1 MTAASALGNDKTP
14 TVTSISPTW
23 GSEAG
28 GTKVKIEGAYF
39 LATGVPNI
47 HVSAVKFGN
56 ADAQSFEVRSE
67 QGGSAFNRH
76 IWIQAVSPAGTGTVD
91 ITVVTNYGTSATSAA
106 DRFSYVGAP
115 TVTSLSP
122 TSGPEAGGTVV
133 TITGSN
139 LANASA
145 VTFGASA
152 ARITANSA
160 TSLTVTSPAGS
171 GVVDVTVT
179 TPGGTVSPGRF
190 TYAPAPTVTSLSPTS
205 GPEAGGTVVT
215 ISGSNLANASAVTF
229 GASAARITANSATS
243 LTVTSP
249 AGSGVVDVTVTTPGG
264 TVSPGRFSYVAA
276 PTATSLSPTSG
287 PEAGGTVVTIA
298 GTNLANASAVTF
310 GASAARITANSATSL
325 TVTSPAGSG
334 VVDVTVTTPGG
345 TVSPGRFTYAPA
357 PTATSLSPTSG
368 PEAGGTVVTISGSN
382 LANASAVTFGASAAR
397 ITANSATSLTVTS
410 PAGTGVVDVTVTTP
424 GGTVS
429 PGRFSYVAAP
439 TATSLSPTS
448 GPEAGGTVVTIA
460 GTNLANASAVTFG
473 TSAARITANS
483 ATSLTVTSPAG
494 SGVVDVTVTTPG
506 GTVSPG
512 RFSYVG
518 APTVTSLS
526 PTSGPEAGG
535 TVVTISG
542 TNLANASAVK
552 FGASA
557 ATSFTVNSATSLIA
571 TAPAGTG
578 VVDVVVTTPGGTSA
592 TSAADQYTYAPA
604 PTATSLSPT
613 SGPEAGGTSVT
624 ITGTNLAN
632 TISVWFGP
640 NMARITAKSATSIT
654 TITPRGTGTV
664 DVVVNNPGG
673 RVSPGRFSYVGAP
686 TATSLSP
693 TSGPE
698 AGGTVVTISGSN
710 LANASAVTF
719 GASAARITA
728 NSATS
733 LTVTSPAGT
742 GVVDVTVTTPGGTVS
757 PGRFSYVAAPTATS
771 LSPTSGPEAGG
782 TVVTIAGTNLAN
794 ASAVTF
800 GTSAARITANSATSL
815 TVTSPAGSGVV
826 DVTVTTP
833 GGTVSPGRF
842 SYVAAP
848 TATSLSPTSG
858 PEAGGTVVT
867 IAGTNLAN
875 ASAVTFGTSAARIT
889 ANSATSLTVTSPAG
903 SGVVDVTVTTPGGTV
918 SPGRFTYAPAPTAT
932 SLSPTS
938 GPEAGGTVVTI
949 SGSNLANA
957 SAVTFGASAARIT
970 ANSATSL
977 TVTSP
982 AGTGVVDVT
991 VTTPGGT
998 VSPGRFSYVAAP
1010 TATSL
1015 SPTSGPEAGGTVVTI
1030 AGSNLANASAVTFG
1044 ASAARITANSAT
1056 SLTVTSPAG
1065 TGVVDVT
1072 VTTPGGTVSPG
1083 RFSYVAA
1090 PTATSLSPTSGPE
1103 AGGTVVTIAGTNL
1116 ANASAVTFGTSAARI
1131 TANSATSLTVTSP
1144 AGSGVVDV
1152 TVTTPGGTVSPGRFS
1167 YVGAPTVTSLS
1178 PTSGP
1183 EAGGTVVTISGTNL
1197 ANASAVKFGA
1207 SAATSFTVNSATSL
1221 IATAPAGTGVVD
1233 VVVTT
1238 PGGTSA
1244 TSAADQYTYAPAP
1257 TATSLSPTSGPEAG
1271 GTSVT
1276 ITGTNLANT
1285 ISVWFGPNMAR
1296 ITAKSATSITTIT
1309 PRGTGTVDVVV
1320 NNPGGRVSPGRFSY
1334 VGAPTATSLSP
1345 TSGPEAGGTVVTIS
1359 GSNLANASA
1368 VTFGASAAR
1377 ITANSATSL
1386 TVTSPAGTGVVDVTV
1401 TTPGGTVS
1409 PGRFTY
1415 VGAPTVT
1422 SLSPTSGPEAGGTVV
1437 TISGSNLA
1445 NASAVTFGASAARI
1459 TANSATSLTVTSPAG
1474 TGVVDVTV
1482 TTPGGTV
1489 SPGRFSY
1496 VAAPTATSLSPTS
1509 GPEAGGTVVT
1519 IAGSNL
1525 ANASAVT
1532 FGASA
1537 ARIMANSATSLTVT
1551 SPAGTGVVDVTV
1563 TTPGGT
1569 VSPGRFSYVA
1579 APTAT
1584 SLSPTS
1590 GPEAG
1595 GTVVTI
1601 AGTNLANASAVTFGT
1616 SAARIT
1622 ANSAT
1627 SLTVTSPAGSGV
1639 VDVTVTTPGGTVSPG
1654 RFSYVGAPTVTSLS
1668 PTSGP
1673 EAGGTVVTISGTNL
1687 ANASAVKFGASAATS
1702 FTVNSATSL
1711 IATAPAG
1718 TGVVDVVVTTPG
1730 GTSATS
1736 AADQYTYA
1744 PAPTATSL
1752 SPTSGP
1758 EAGGTS
1764 VTITGTN
1771 LANTISVWFGPN
1783 MARITAKSATSITTI
1798 TPRGTGT
1805 VDVVVNNPGGRV
1817 SPGRFSYVGAPTATS
1832 LSPTSGPEAG
1842 GTVVTISGSNLAN
1855 ASAVT
1860 FGASAARIT
1869 ANSATSLT
1877 VTSPAGTGVVDVTV
1891 TTPGGTVSPGRFTY
1905 VGAPT
1910 ATSLSP
1916 TSGPEAGGTVVT
1928 IAGTNLA
1935 NASAVTFGTSAARIT
1950 ANSATSLT
1958 VTSPAGSG
1966 VVDVTVTTP
1975 GGTVSPGRFT
1985 YAPAPTATS
1994 LSPTSGP
2001 EAGGT
2006 VVTIAGTN
2014 LANASAVTFG
2024 ASAARITANTATSL
2038 TVTSPAGTGV
2048 VDVTVTTP
2056 GGTVS
2061 PGRFSYVGAPTV
2073 TSLSPTSGPEA
2084 GGTVVTISGTNLAN
2098 ASAVKFGASAAT
2110 SFTVNSATSLIAT
2123 APAGTGVV
2131 DVVVTT
2137 PGGTSATSAA
2147 DQYTYA
2153 PAPTAT
2159 SLSPTSG
2166 PEAGGTSVTITGT
2179 NLANTISV
2187 WFGPNMARITAKSAT
2202 SITTI
2207 TPRGTGTVDVVVNN
2221 PGGRVSPGRFSYV
2234 GAPTATSLSPTS
2246 GPEAGGTVVTISGSN
2261 LANAS
2266 AVTFG
2271 ASAARITANSATSL
2285 TVTSPA
2291 GTGVVDVTVTTPGGT
2306 VSPGRFSYVAAPTAT
2321 SLSPTSGPEAGGTV
2335 VTISGSNLA
2344 NASAVTFGTSAAR
2357 ITANSA
2363 TSLTVTSPAGSG
2375 VVDVTVTTPG
2385 GTVSPGRFTYA
2396 PAPTATSLSPTSG
2409 PEAGGTVV
2417 TIAGTNL
2424 ANASAVTFGAS
2435 AARITANTATSL
2447 TVTSPAGTG
2456 VVDVTVTTPG
2466 GTVSP
2471 GRFSYVGAPTV
2482 TSLSPTSGPEAG
2494 GTVVTISGTNLANA
2508 SAVTFGTSAARIT
2521 ANSATSLT
2529 VTSPAGSGVVD
2540 VTVTTPGGTVS
2551 PGRFS
2556 YVGAPTVT
2564 SLSPTSGPE
2573 AGGTV
2578 VTISGTNLANASAVK
2593 FGASAATSF
2602 TVNSATSLIAT
2613 APAGTGVVD
2622 VVVTTPGGTSATS
2635 AADQYTY
2642 APAPTATS
2650 LSPTSGP
2657 EAGGTSVTITGTN
2670 LANTISV
2677 WFGPNMARITAKSAT
2692 SITTITPRG
2701 TGTVDVVVNNPGGRV
2716 SPGRFSYVGAPTATS
2731 LSPTS
2736 GPEAGGTVVTI
2747 SGSNLAN
2754 ASAVTFGASAARI
2767 TANSATSLTVT
2778 SPAGTGVV
2786 DVTVTTPGG
2795 TVSPGRFSYV
2805 AAPTATSLSPT
2816 SGPEAG
2822 GTVVTIAGTN
2832 LANASAVT
2840 FGASAARIT
2849 ANSATS
2855 LTVTSPAG
2863 SGVVDVTVT
2872 TPGGTVSPG
2881 RFTYAPAPTATSL
2894 SPTSGPEAGGTVVTI
2909 SGSNLANASAV
2920 TFGASA
2926 ARITA
2931 NSATSL
2937 TVTSPA
2943 GTGVVDV
2950 TVTTPG
2956 GTVSPGRFSYV
2967 AAPTAT
2973 SLSPTSGPE
2982 AGGTVVTIAGTNLA
2996 NASAVTFGTSAAR
3009 ITANSATSLT
3019 VTSPAG
3025 SGVVDVT
3032 VTTPGGTVSPGR
3044 FTYAPAP
3051 TATVTSLS
3059 PASGPASG
3067 GTSVTITGT
3076 GLTGASAVKFG
3087 ASAATSFTVN
3097 SATSIS
3103 ATAPAGTGTVD
3114 VTVTTPG
3121 GTSATSAADKFSYQ
3135 AITSVTLASSLNP
3148 SSYGQPVTLTA
3159 TVTGSG
3165 GTPAGTVVFK
3175 DAGAV
3180 IGSATLSAGIAS
3192 FATTTLAVG
3201 THSITASYGGNTV
3214 FAASTSPVL
3223 SQTVNIPADSV
3234 KLRQLQVNLSRI
3246 VAQNSGQA
3254 ISGAIDDAISEGF
3267 AQDWIFATPGQ
3278 LGVRFNF
3285 AADPYESRD
3294 DQGDAASTS
3303 GTGPRS
3309 NIFDSGAGNAYGAA
3323 PASGGS
3329 RRNPAS
3335 RINDTFAAIDPQTP
3349 RKVSPKRIRENK
3361 DWLFWVDVR
3370 GTGLDRLTSTTT
3382 AAGMTTTAAPLYGLQ
3397 VNALAGLT
3405 YRMLPNFLVGVVGG
3419 YETFNYTEQ
3428 DINGKLTGNGWT
3440 VGSYLGWKITPSL
3453 RYDAA
3458 VAYSGIGYNGVAGT
3472 AQGNFSGNRWML
3484 STGLTGTYQAL
3495 GFTIEPSAKVY
3506 ALWEKQGA
3514 YVDSLGTRQANYD
3527 FSTGRASG
3535 GVKLVYPFTWA
3546 DSILL
3551 APYAG
3556 VYGDYYFNLDDA
3568 AAILQAG
3575 GLPLAS
3581 TPLLQGWSARA
3592 AAGINARFEN
3602 GVMVGAGAEY
3612 GGIGANFQT
3621 WTVKLRGQMPFNA
3634 Q

>member
-249 AGSGVVDVTVTTPGG
+249 AGSGVVDVTVTTPGGTVSPGRFTYAPAPTATSLSPTSGPEAGGTVVTISGSNLANASAVTFGASAARITANSATSLTVTSPAGTGVVDVTVTTPGG

-757 PGRFSYVAAPTATS
+757 PGRFSYV
-771 LSPTSGPEAGG
+771 G
-782 TVVTIAGTNLAN
+782 
-794 ASAVTF
+794 
-800 GTSAARITANSATSL
+800 
-815 TVTSPAGSGVV
+815 
-826 DVTVTTP
+826 
-833 GGTVSPGRF
+833 
-842 SYVAAP
+842 
-848 TATSLSPTSG
+848 
-858 PEAGGTVVT
+858 
-867 IAGTNLAN
+867 
-875 ASAVTFGTSAARIT
+875 
-889 ANSATSLTVTSPAG
+889 
-903 SGVVDVTVTTPGGTV
+903 
-918 SPGRFTYAPAPTAT
+918 
-932 SLSPTS
+932 
-938 GPEAGGTVVTI
+938 
-949 SGSNLANA
+949 
-957 SAVTFGASAARIT
+957 
-970 ANSATSL
+970 
-977 TVTSP
+977 
-982 AGTGVVDVT
+982 
-991 VTTPGGT
+991 
-998 VSPGRFSYVAAP
+998 
-1010 TATSL
+1010 
-1015 SPTSGPEAGGTVVTI
+1015 
-1030 AGSNLANASAVTFG
+1030 
-1044 ASAARITANSAT
+1044 
-1056 SLTVTSPAG
+1056 
-1065 TGVVDVT
+1065 
-1072 VTTPGGTVSPG
+1072 
-1083 RFSYVAA
+1083 
-1090 PTATSLSPTSGPE
+1090 
-1103 AGGTVVTIAGTNL
+1103 
-1116 ANASAVTFGTSAARI
+1116 
-1131 TANSATSLTVTSP
+1131 
-1144 AGSGVVDV
+1144 
-1152 TVTTPGGTVSPGRFS
+1152 
-1167 YVGAPTVTSLS
+1167 
-1178 PTSGP
+1178 
-1183 EAGGTVVTISGTNL
+1183 
-1197 ANASAVKFGA
+1197 
-1207 SAATSFTVNSATSL
+1207 
-1221 IATAPAGTGVVD
+1221 
-1233 VVVTT
+1233 
-1238 PGGTSA
+1238 
-1244 TSAADQYTYAPAP
+1244 
-1257 TATSLSPTSGPEAG
+1257 
-1271 GTSVT
+1271 
-1276 ITGTNLANT
+1276 
-1285 ISVWFGPNMAR
+1285 
-1296 ITAKSATSITTIT
+1296 
-1309 PRGTGTVDVVV
+1309 
-1320 NNPGGRVSPGRFSY
+1320 
-1334 VGAPTATSLSP
+1334 
-1345 TSGPEAGGTVVTIS
+1345 
-1359 GSNLANASA
+1359 
-1368 VTFGASAAR
+1368 
-1377 ITANSATSL
+1377 
-1386 TVTSPAGTGVVDVTV
+1386 
-1401 TTPGGTVS
+1401 
-1409 PGRFTY
+1409 
-1415 VGAPTVT
+1415 
-1422 SLSPTSGPEAGGTVV
+1422 
-1437 TISGSNLA
+1437 
-1445 NASAVTFGASAARI
+1445 
-1459 TANSATSLTVTSPAG
+1459 
-1474 TGVVDVTV
+1474 
-1482 TTPGGTV
+1482 
-1489 SPGRFSY
+1489 
-1496 VAAPTATSLSPTS
+1496 
-1509 GPEAGGTVVT
+1509 
-1519 IAGSNL
+1519 
-1525 ANASAVT
+1525 
-1532 FGASA
+1532 
-1537 ARIMANSATSLTVT
+1537 
-1551 SPAGTGVVDVTV
+1551 
-1563 TTPGGT
+1563 
-1569 VSPGRFSYVA
+1569 
-1579 APTAT
+1579 
-1584 SLSPTS
+1584 
-1590 GPEAG
+1590 
-1595 GTVVTI
+1595 
-1601 AGTNLANASAVTFGT
+1601 
-1616 SAARIT
+1616 
-1622 ANSAT
+1622 
-1627 SLTVTSPAGSGV
+1627 
-1639 VDVTVTTPGGTVSPG
+1639 
-1654 RFSYVGAPTVTSLS
+1654 
-1668 PTSGP
+1668 
-1673 EAGGTVVTISGTNL
+1673 
-1687 ANASAVKFGASAATS
+1687 
-1702 FTVNSATSL
+1702 
-1711 IATAPAG
+1711 
-1718 TGVVDVVVTTPG
+1718 
-1730 GTSATS
+1730 
-1736 AADQYTYA
+1736 
-1744 PAPTATSL
+1744 
-1752 SPTSGP
+1752 
-1758 EAGGTS
+1758 
-1764 VTITGTN
+1764 
-1771 LANTISVWFGPN
+1771 
-1783 MARITAKSATSITTI
+1783 
-1798 TPRGTGT
+1798 
-1805 VDVVVNNPGGRV
+1805 
-1817 SPGRFSYVGAPTATS
+1817 
-1832 LSPTSGPEAG
+1832 
-1842 GTVVTISGSNLAN
+1842 
-1855 ASAVT
+1855 
-1860 FGASAARIT
+1860 
-1869 ANSATSLT
+1869 
-1877 VTSPAGTGVVDVTV
+1877 
-1891 TTPGGTVSPGRFTY
+1891 
-1905 VGAPT
+1905 
-1910 ATSLSP
+1910 
-1916 TSGPEAGGTVVT
+1916 
-1928 IAGTNLA
+1928 
-1935 NASAVTFGTSAARIT
+1935 
-1950 ANSATSLT
+1950 
-1958 VTSPAGSG
+1958 
-1966 VVDVTVTTP
+1966 
-1975 GGTVSPGRFT
+1975 
-1985 YAPAPTATS
+1985 
-1994 LSPTSGP
+1994 
-2001 EAGGT
+2001 
-2006 VVTIAGTN
+2006 
-2014 LANASAVTFG
+2014 
-2024 ASAARITANTATSL
+2024 
-2038 TVTSPAGTGV
+2038 
-2048 VDVTVTTP
+2048 
-2056 GGTVS
+2056 
-2061 PGRFSYVGAPTV
+2061 
-2073 TSLSPTSGPEA
+2073 
-2084 GGTVVTISGTNLAN
+2084 
-2098 ASAVKFGASAAT
+2098 
-2110 SFTVNSATSLIAT
+2110 
-2123 APAGTGVV
+2123 
-2131 DVVVTT
+2131 
-2137 PGGTSATSAA
+2137 
-2147 DQYTYA
+2147 
-2153 PAPTAT
+2153 
-2159 SLSPTSG
+2159 
-2166 PEAGGTSVTITGT
+2166 
-2179 NLANTISV
+2179 
-2187 WFGPNMARITAKSAT
+2187 
-2202 SITTI
+2202 
-2207 TPRGTGTVDVVVNN
+2207 
-2221 PGGRVSPGRFSYV
+2221 
-2234 GAPTATSLSPTS
+2234 
-2246 GPEAGGTVVTISGSN
+2246 
-2261 LANAS
+2261 
-2266 AVTFG
+2266 
-2271 ASAARITANSATSL
+2271 
-2285 TVTSPA
+2285 
-2291 GTGVVDVTVTTPGGT
+2291 
-2306 VSPGRFSYVAAPTAT
+2306 
-2321 SLSPTSGPEAGGTV
+2321 
-2335 VTISGSNLA
+2335 
-2344 NASAVTFGTSAAR
+2344 
-2357 ITANSA
+2357 
-2363 TSLTVTSPAGSG
+2363 
-2375 VVDVTVTTPG
+2375 
-2385 GTVSPGRFTYA
+2385 
-2396 PAPTATSLSPTSG
+2396 
-2409 PEAGGTVV
+2409 
-2417 TIAGTNL
+2417 
-2424 ANASAVTFGAS
+2424 
-2435 AARITANTATSL
+2435 
-2447 TVTSPAGTG
+2447 
-2456 VVDVTVTTPG
+2456 
-2466 GTVSP
+2466 
-2471 GRFSYVGAPTV
+2471 
-2482 TSLSPTSGPEAG
+2482 
-2494 GTVVTISGTNLANA
+2494 
-2508 SAVTFGTSAARIT
+2508 
-2521 ANSATSLT
+2521 
-2529 VTSPAGSGVVD
+2529 
-2540 VTVTTPGGTVS
+2540 
-2551 PGRFS
+2551 
-2556 YVGAPTVT
+2556 
-2564 SLSPTSGPE
+2564 
-2573 AGGTV
+2573 
-2578 VTISGTNLANASAVK
+2578 
-2593 FGASAATSF
+2593 
-2602 TVNSATSLIAT
+2602 
-2613 APAGTGVVD
+2613 
-2622 VVVTTPGGTSATS
+2622 
-2635 AADQYTY
+2635 
-2642 APAPTATS
+2642 
-2650 LSPTSGP
+2650 
-2657 EAGGTSVTITGTN
+2657 
-2670 LANTISV
+2670 
-2677 WFGPNMARITAKSAT
+2677 
-2692 SITTITPRG
+2692 
-2701 TGTVDVVVNNPGGRV
+2701 
-2716 SPGRFSYVGAPTATS
+2716 
-2731 LSPTS
+2731 
-2736 GPEAGGTVVTI
+2736 
-2747 SGSNLAN
+2747 
-2754 ASAVTFGASAARI
+2754 
-2767 TANSATSLTVT
+2767 
-2778 SPAGTGVV
+2778 
-2786 DVTVTTPGG
+2786 
-2795 TVSPGRFSYV
+2795 
-2805 AAPTATSLSPT
+2805 
-2816 SGPEAG
+2816 
-2822 GTVVTIAGTN
+2822 
-2832 LANASAVT
+2832 
-2840 FGASAARIT
+2840 
-2849 ANSATS
+2849 
-2855 LTVTSPAG
+2855 
-2863 SGVVDVTVT
+2863 
-2872 TPGGTVSPG
+2872 
-2881 RFTYAPAPTATSL
+2881 
-2894 SPTSGPEAGGTVVTI
+2894 
-2909 SGSNLANASAV
+2909 
-2920 TFGASA
+2920 
-2926 ARITA
+2926 
-2931 NSATSL
+2931 
-2937 TVTSPA
+2937 
-2943 GTGVVDV
+2943 
-2950 TVTTPG
+2950 
-2956 GTVSPGRFSYV
+2956 
-2967 AAPTAT
+2967 APTAT